1 MTEKNKL
8 ILLRLWVVPYFFLTL
23 ITTILFTAFALC
35 GFLVLGIPC
44 WVFTGRSDSWV
55 PDWPLPIPF
64 LWDWDDFRD
73 NIRWRQEELD
83 NQKKP

>member
-8 ILLRLWVVPYFFLTL
+8 ILLRMWLVPYFLLTF
-23 ITTILFTAFALC
+23 ITTILFTAIALC

-44 WVFTGRSDSWV
+44 WIFSGRSDLWV
-55 PDWPLPIPF
+55 PDWHLPIPF
-64 LWDWDDFRD
+64 LWDWEDFRE
-73 NIRWRQEELD
+73 NIHWRQKELD